1 MPFDTPLVVVDRE
14 VMERN
19 IERFQRAASDAGV
32 GFRPHIK
39 THKSSAIA
47 RMQLEAGA
55 AGLSCATLAEAVG
68 LSEAGVGGDMFVA
81 VPHYPSSAK
90 FERIDRLLAAGCT
103 LSLAVDDSR
112 VAELLVKRYGA
123 ELGLLV
129 EIDSGLGRTGVTPA
143 ASVEVANA
151 SGDALRGVFTH
162 GGHGY
167 PPEAAAAA
175 GADEV
180 RALSEARAMIEAEGM
195 VVHIVS
201 AGSTPTFPYCLAAPV
216 NEVRPG
222 TYVFGDWQQVCNR
235 AVALDDVAVRVVAT
249 VISTPVP
256 GRFVLDSGAKIL
268 TKDQAPWVVGYGHI
282 PSMPGAII
290 RRIYDNQAVVEMGE
304 GAMPTVG
311 EQVEVVPNHICPVI
325 NLVDEIWLTDGTGL
339 PVDLRGHLA

>member
-47 RMQLEAGA
+47 RMQIETGA
-55 AGLSCATLAEAVG
+55 AGLTCATLAEAVG
-68 LSEAGVGGDMFVA
+68 LSEAGVGGDVFVA
-81 VPHYPSSAK
+81 VPHYPSPAK
-90 FERIDRLLAAGCT
+90 SERIDRLLAAGCT

-112 VAELLVKRYGA
+112 VAELLGKRYGA
-123 ELGLLV
+123 ELGLFV
-129 EIDSGLGRTGVTPA
+129 EIDSGLGRTGVTPT
-143 ASVEVANA
+143 ASVEVAIA
-151 SGDALRGVFTH
+151 CRDALRGVFTH

-167 PPEAAAAA
+167 PPGAAAAA
-175 GADEV
+175 GGDEV
-180 RALSEARAMIEAEGM
+180 RALSEARDLIEAAGIT
-195 VVHIVS
+195 VPVLS
-201 AGSTPTFPYCLAAPV
+201 AGSTPTFPHCLADPV

-235 AVALDDVAVRVVAT
+235 AIVLGDVAVRVVAT
-249 VISTPVP
+249 VISAAAP
-256 GRFVLDSGAKIL
+256 GRFVLDAGAKIL
-268 TKDQAPWVVGYGHI
+268 TKDKAPWVAGYGHI

-304 GAMPTVG
+304 GALPMVG
-311 EQVEVVPNHICPVI
+311 EQVEVVPNHIAR
-325 NLVDEIWLTDGTGL
+325 LSTWWTRSG
-339 PVDLRGHLA
+339 